1 MANIFICNIGATSTK
16 IAWFE
21 DKQSLLEHT
30 IRYQTSD
37 FKNFKTIFDQQTL
50 RTQDIEKVCAQH
62 HIDLASM
69 DVIVVRGGVLKPLA
83 GGIYVVDETVLE
95 DVRTMKYGAH
105 VSNLGL
111 LIGYDW
117 KKRYK
122 VDVIFVDP
130 PTTDE
135 LSLQA
140 RYTGLKGYMRRSIF
154 YALNQKQTARNYA
167 ASINKD
173 VSDLRLIIVHAGSGI
188 SISACK
194 YGRMVDVNN
203 ALDGEGP
210 FTPSRVGGIS
220 SESVLRL
227 VAENNGDLDKTR
239 EILVNQGGL
248 ISYFDTHDMQS
259 LVKEMDSNQEIEWVI
274 DAMIYQ
280 IAKEVGAMA
289 TVLRGK
295 VDQILLTGGLIYN
308 HEFALR
314 LKNRI
319 DWIAGVTSYP
329 GEDELLALA
338 MGGYRYLNKEE
349 EVLSYN

>member
-1 MANIFICNIGATSTK
+1 MANIFVCNIGATSTK

-21 DKQSLLEHT
+21 NERSLIEKT

-37 FKNFKTIFDQQTL
+37 FKGFKTIFDQQTL
-50 RTQDIEKVCAQH
+50 RTQDIEKVCAKNS
-62 HIDLASM
+62 IDLASM
-69 DVIVVRGGVLKPLA
+69 DVIVVRGGVVKPLG
-83 GGIYVVDETVLE
+83 GGIYAVDETVLE
-95 DVRTMKYGAH
+95 DIKSSRYGTHA
-105 VSNLGL
+105 SNLGL

-135 LSLQA
+135 LSLLA
-140 RYTGLKGYMRRSIF
+140 RYTGLKGYMRSSIF
-154 YALNQKQTARNYA
+154 HALNQKQTARNYA
-167 ASINKD
+167 ASVHKNLD
-173 VSDLRLIIVHAGSGI
+173 NLRLVIVHAGGGI

-220 SESVLRL
+220 SENVLRL
-227 VAENNGDLDKTR
+227 VKENDGDLDKTR
-239 EILVNQGGL
+239 NILLNQGGL
-248 ISYFDTHDMQS
+248 MSYFDTHDMQS
-259 LVKEMDSNQEIEWVI
+259 LVQQMDSNQEIEWVI

-308 HEFALR
+308 QEFVLR
-314 LKNRI
+314 LTRRI
-319 DWIAGVTSYP
+319 EWIASVTSYP

-338 MGGYRYLNKEE
+338 MGGYRYLTKEE
-349 EVLSYN
+349 ECLSYN